1 MIVSVIFS
9 PGGFLA
15 MCVAGGLSIYV
26 GLKRKYIFGLA
37 VLAVAGGIMWPVSL
51 ELSAQC
57 TSCTYVDRIYHAGIR
72 WGLLFWL
79 VFFAIGLSLLK
90 LRQNFRK
97 KI

>member
-1 MIVSVIFS
+1 MF
-9 PGGFLA
+9 
-15 MCVAGGLSIYV
+15 VAGGLSIYV
-26 GLKRKYIFGLA
+26 GFKGKYFLGLTI
-37 VLAVAGGIMWPVSL
+37 LAIAGGIMWPVSL
-51 ELSAQC
+51 ELSARC